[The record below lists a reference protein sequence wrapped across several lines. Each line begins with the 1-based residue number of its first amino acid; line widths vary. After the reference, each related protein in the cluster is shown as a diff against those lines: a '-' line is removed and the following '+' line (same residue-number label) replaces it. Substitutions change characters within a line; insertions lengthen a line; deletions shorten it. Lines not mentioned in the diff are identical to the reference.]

1 MHGYSTEFKRST
13 INMKFNKTIILAA
26 VVLGLPYV
34 AYPQAFVE
42 APADSISA
50 HMVTAPPATPL
61 PSVWTFDNCIEWATA
76 NNTDIRRTML
86 NILQARQD
94 VLVAKDAWLPT
105 VGFSTNQS
113 FTNYPS
119 PEAGRKGNAYGSS
132 YNIGASW
139 TVWEGNARKYR
150 QESAKILEQQ
160 QALAGDDIIK
170 QLKLGILESYLNI
183 LYAGEA
189 VTIAR
194 QTLEVSTSQAE
205 RMKKLMEAGKNS
217 KVEYA
222 QIESQR
228 AQDAYNLTQA
238 ESNYESSKMALK
250 KILELGLDYN
260 LDIAEV
266 AFPDSDVMAVLPDRN
281 QVYQLASQWLPTLK
295 SNDLSKEIYANDVKI
310 AKAGNKPSIDLTGS
324 LGTGYTSGGKGW
336 GNQMGHNFN
345 ENVGVNL
352 NVPIFDANSTKRAVA
367 KAKLAEMEYD
377 LDRKNLLDDLSQTIE
392 SLYIDATNARAKY
405 VSGLSQ
411 LEAVKLN
418 DDLVNRQF
426 ELGLVNPL
434 DLLSAHNNLLNARL
448 ELLQTK
454 YMAILANKTI
464 NYYATQEVSLN

>member
-1 MHGYSTEFKRST
+1 MNKYSLLLFFTGTLMPLSPIFAGEEK
-13 INMKFNKTIILAA
+13 N
-26 VVLGLPYV
+26 Y
-34 AYPQAFVE
+34 
-42 APADSISA
+42 APADSISPE
-50 HMVTAPPATPL
+50 MVTASPKMQQPEA
-61 PSVWTFDNCIEWATA
+61 WTYNDCVEWALQ

-86 NILQARQD
+86 NILQTRQD
-94 VLVAKDAWLPT
+94 VLSAKDAWLPT

-113 FTNYPS
+113 FSNYPS
-119 PEAGRKGNAYGSS
+119 PEAGRKSNTYGSS

-139 TVWEGNARKYR
+139 TVWEGNVRKYR
-150 QESAKILEQQ
+150 EESAKILEQQ
-160 QALAGDDIIK
+160 QALAGDDVIK
-170 QLKLGILESYLNI
+170 QLKLGILECYLNI

-194 QTLEVSTSQAE
+194 QTLEVSSSQAE
-205 RMKKLMEAGKNS
+205 RMRKLMEAGRNS

-238 ESNYESSKMALK
+238 QSNYESAKMALK

-260 LDIAEV
+260 LDV
-266 AFPDSDVMAVLPDRN
+266 ASVSFPDSDVLAVLPDSKT
-281 QVYQLASQWLPTLK
+281 VYDIAAGWLPLLK
-295 SNDLSKEIYANDVKI
+295 SNNLSKEIYANDVKI
-310 AKAGNKPSIDLTGS
+310 AKAGNKPTIDLTGA

-336 GNQMGHNFN
+336 GSQMGHNFN

-377 LDRKNLLDDLSQTIE
+377 LNRKNLLDDLSQTIE
-392 SLYIDATNARAKY
+392 SLYINATNARAKY
-405 VSGLSQ
+405 TSGLSQ
-411 LEAVKLN
+411 LEAVRLT

-434 DLLSAHNNLLNARL
+434 DLLTAHNNLLNARL
-448 ELLQTK
+448 ELLQSK

-464 NYYATQEVSLN
+464 NYYATQEVSLQ